1 MKAQMYLLLKQ
12 VQLLGAVV
20 RHEIALD
27 IHVFESLVLES
38 SRASATFCVDQLVD
52 VAKRTEPGMCA
63 PGGVAR
69 ISKVSVSRTGDELYD
84 VSYVDSRAKEYSLP
98 VSLLKEVVQC
108 AGRPR
113 RSLEA
118 AITGYTFIS

>member
-1 MKAQMYLLLKQ
+1 M
-12 VQLLGAVV
+12 

-27 IHVFESLVLES
+27 THVFESLVLES
-38 SRASATFCVDQLVD
+38 SRPSATFCVDQLVD
-52 VAKRTEPGMCA
+52 VAKRTEPDMCA

-69 ISKVSVSRTGDELYD
+69 ISKVSVSHTGDELYD
-84 VSYVDSRAKEYSLP
+84 VSYVHSRAKQYSLP
-98 VSLLKEVVQC
+98 VSLVKEVIQC

-118 AITGYTFIS
+118 AITGYRLIR

>member
-1 MKAQMYLLLKQ
+1 M
-12 VQLLGAVV
+12 
-20 RHEIALD
+20 
-27 IHVFESLVLES
+27 S
-38 SRASATFCVDQLVD
+38 SKVSYSNRQDQARLFAVD

-69 ISKVSVSRTGDELYD
+69 ISKVSVSRTGDELCD
-84 VSYVDSRAKEYSLP
+84 ASYVHSRAKEYSLP
-98 VSLLKEVVQC
+98 VSLVKEVIQC

-118 AITGYTFIS
+118 AITGYRLIREYFLRNFCF